1 MVSRTSVCQKNPSRS
16 QPWIAALLDDYTTK
30 YMVVCEQKEFT
41 IVSSLEAALYVALSL
56 YYCFNLEYPE
66 KAKWLYFF
74 FQDVILEQPDR
85 SAKTATYLSV
95 TSDIK
100 RMVLSSQ
107 TN

>member
-1 MVSRTSVCQKNPSRS
+1 MVSTTTVCQTRPPRN
-16 QPWIAALLDDYTTK
+16 QPWTAALLDDSTTK

-41 IVSSLEAALYVALSL
+41 IVSSLKTALYVVFSL
-56 YYCFNLEYPE
+56 YYCLNLEYPE

-74 FQDVILEQPDR
+74 FQDFILEQPDR
-85 SAKTATYLSV
+85 SAKSATYLSV

-100 RMVLSSQ
+100 RTPLSSQ